1 MTDESIFDDGQTNDG
16 IGQPAELK
24 IVLPDS
30 VKELVG
36 PGKKYATVEK
46 ALEALNPSQ
55 AHIQKLEQELKEL
68 REGQQGGVDLD
79 TVYATV
85 QDLLA
90 KERETRVAP
99 VVDESSLAG
108 VVDRALTA
116 AQQKA
121 EANRNVAVVK
131 EQLTK
136 MFGDKVNEKY
146 KAKAE
151 ELGVGVSFLNDL
163 AAKSPKAVLE
173 FFGGK
178 PNASTARTHS
188 SINTEALN
196 TRPQPP
202 TEGKSVMSGASTK
215 QVTDAWQRLKS
226 KYEGQ

>member
-1 MTDESIFDDGQTNDG
+1 MTDESIFDDGVTQPN
-16 IGQPAELK
+16 IEQPAELK

-30 VKELVG
+30 VKDLVG

-46 ALEALNPSQ
+46 ALEALTPSQ
-55 AHIQKLEQELKEL
+55 THIQKLEQELKEL
-68 REGQQGGVDLD
+68 REGQQHGVDME

-116 AQQKA
+116 AQQRA
-121 EANRNVAVVK
+121 QATQNVAVVK
-131 EQLTK
+131 DELRK
-136 MFGDKVNEKY
+136 KFGDKAGEAF

-151 ELGVGVSFLNDL
+151 ELGVGIAFLNDL
-163 AAKSPKAVLE
+163 AARSPKAVLE

-178 PNASTARTHS
+178 PNASARTHS

-202 TEGKSVMSGASTK
+202 VEGKSVMNGASAK
-215 QVTDAWQRLKS
+215 EVDAAWARIKA

>member
-1 MTDESIFDDGQTNDG
+1 MTDESIFDGDQTGNG
-16 IGQPAELK
+16 IEQAAPLT
-24 IVLPDS
+24 VTLPDN
-30 VKELVG
+30 VKDLVG

-46 ALEALNPSQ
+46 ALEALAPSQ
-55 AHIQKLEQELKEL
+55 NHIANLERELKEL

-99 VVDESSLAG
+99 TVDESSLAG

-121 EANRNVAVVK
+121 EATRNVAVVK

-151 ELGVGVSFLNDL
+151 ELGVGVAFLNDL
-163 AAKSPKAVLE
+163 AARSPKAVLE

-178 PNASTARTHS
+178 PNASPARTHS

-202 TEGKSVMSGASTK
+202 AQGESVMNGASTK
-215 QVTDAWQRLKS
+215 KVTDAWQRIKS
-226 KYEGQ
+226 KYDGQ

>member
-1 MTDESIFDDGQTNDG
+1 MTDESIFDNDPTG
-16 IGQPAELK
+16 NVVDDSAKLTIN
-24 IVLPDS
+24 LPDS

-46 ALEALNPSQ
+46 ALEALVPGQ
-55 AHIQKLEQELKEL
+55 THIQKLEQELKEL
-68 REGQQGGVDLD
+68 REGQQQGVDLD

-99 VVDESSLAG
+99 SVDEASLAG

-151 ELGVGVSFLNDL
+151 ELGVGVNFLNDL

-196 TRPQPP
+196 TRPQPS
-202 TEGKSVMSGASTK
+202 EQGKSVMAGASSK
-215 QVTDAWQRLKS
+215 EVTAAWQRLKA
-226 KYEGQ
+226 KHEGQ